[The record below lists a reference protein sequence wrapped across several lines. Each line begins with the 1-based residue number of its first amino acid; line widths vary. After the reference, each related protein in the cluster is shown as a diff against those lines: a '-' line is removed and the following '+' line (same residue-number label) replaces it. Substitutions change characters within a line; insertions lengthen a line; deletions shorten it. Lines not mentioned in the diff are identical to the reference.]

1 MLEARAAPSGARK
14 VRRCTGGSYSHRGAG
29 VPGPPTS
36 SLGGGALFGLEDL
49 PQPEDGQG
57 LYERLCARAA
67 CARAA
72 KRSCLCCHDAAPHG
86 EAIGSRLRTF
96 HTVSRETVRKG
107 SRVASGASILGR
119 QSSEIGLFRPGSSA
133 PEASARGRSGLFGQ
147 FRSGNPV
154 FERSIERQ
162 PVSRHFPRR
171 AATFAEPRS
180 CLARPAPAC
189 GCLGVTSGVASVFQG
204 EVGGTC
210 SSCIF
215 QMRNAP
221 LSSASSPRWARSGGR
236 AVPCLI

>member
-1 MLEARAAPSGARK
+1 MGGGGLRAERGTRRTSAQTRPGEGVLEARAAPSGARK

-133 PEASARGRSGLFGQ
+133 PEASIEAGQGFSDSFRGRLFGNWASDVGLY
-147 FRSGNPV
+147 RRPV
-154 FERSIERQ
+154 
-162 PVSRHFPRR
+162 
-171 AATFAEPRS
+171 ATKKR
-180 CLARPAPAC
+180 
-189 GCLGVTSGVASVFQG
+189 
-204 EVGGTC
+204 
-210 SSCIF
+210 
-215 QMRNAP
+215 
-221 LSSASSPRWARSGGR
+221 
-236 AVPCLI
+236 